1 MIDKKSFYIMIK
13 RNDFLPINDQITEI
27 INLIKKENIIL
38 KYKDNI
44 VEYIYSMK
52 TNTLNSISFR
62 DISTNYSYKNS
73 QEEYIVNSI
82 ENDDVIKMII
92 DGINNIEPVLARMI
106 FYYRYINNERV
117 TAIIRKIDI
126 SQYCYYQSIRFASEQ
141 YLRMIKK

>member
-1 MIDKKSFYIMIK
+1 MIK